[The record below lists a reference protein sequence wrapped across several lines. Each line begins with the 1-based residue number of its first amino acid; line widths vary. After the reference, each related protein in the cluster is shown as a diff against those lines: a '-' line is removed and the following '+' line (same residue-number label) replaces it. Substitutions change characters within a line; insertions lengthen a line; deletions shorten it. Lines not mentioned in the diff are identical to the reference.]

1 MIIDPRHA
9 WINNAQ
15 PQISSCSDSKSSRGS
30 GCRSVVTVVS
40 VLGMGGTQGRGNLS
54 HLRKS
59 VKVFMGI
66 QSESHLKGGGGFW
79 QGTVAGTRLSRP
91 ECCLR
96 ELVHFPVGIWST
108 GDFRQD

>member
-9 WINNAQ
+9 WMNNAQ

-30 GCRSVVTVVS
+30 GCRSVVTVVR

-59 VKVFMGI
+59 VKVFMGFKV
-66 QSESHLKGGGGFW
+66 SHTSRGDGF
-79 QGTVAGTRLSRP
+79 
-91 ECCLR
+91 
-96 ELVHFPVGIWST
+96 
-108 GDFRQD
+108 

>member
-1 MIIDPRHA
+1 MSSINLWRIAALIIDPRHA
-9 WINNAQ
+9 WMNNAQ

-30 GCRSVVTVVS
+30 GCRSVVTVVR

-66 QSESHLKGGGGFW
+66 QSESHFKGGW
-79 QGTVAGTRLSRP
+79 ILAGNSSRNKA
-91 ECCLR
+91 EQ
-96 ELVHFPVGIWST
+96 T
-108 GDFRQD
+108 